1 MKKVLVALVIVM
13 GLGFSVAKAD
23 EPLKKK
29 SPKVEQRDS
38 REDFTP
44 IVVNNLPEAVIDEL
58 SCEGALIKEA
68 FIAYSRSEGKL
79 YKVIILSSDFH
90 EQAVFLNERGNIL
103 NR

>member
-38 REDFTP
+38 RGLMSYP
-44 IVVNNLPEAVIDEL
+44 A
-58 SCEGALIKEA
+58 KE
-68 FIAYSRSEGKL
+68 
-79 YKVIILSSDFH
+79 H
-90 EQAVFLNERGNIL
+90 
-103 NR
+103 

>member
-44 IVVNNLPEAVIDEL
+44 IEVNNLL
-58 SCEGALIKEA
+58 K
-68 FIAYSRSEGKL
+68 R
-79 YKVIILSSDFH
+79 
-90 EQAVFLNERGNIL
+90 
-103 NR
+103 

>member
-44 IVVNNLPEAVIDEL
+44 IEVNNLPEAVIDEL
-58 SCEGALIKEA
+58 SCEGALIKHP
-68 FIAYSRSEGKL
+68 FHPVQLQDNQL

>member
-13 GLGFSVAKAD
+13 GLGFSVAD

-44 IVVNNLPEAVIDEL
+44 IEVNNLPEAVIDEL

>member
-44 IVVNNLPEAVIDEL
+44 IDVNNLPEEVIDEL

-79 YKVIILSSDFH
+79 YKVIIL
-90 EQAVFLNERGNIL
+90 
-103 NR
+103 

>member
-23 EPLKKK
+23 EP
-29 SPKVEQRDS
+29 
-38 REDFTP
+38 
-44 IVVNNLPEAVIDEL
+44 
-58 SCEGALIKEA
+58 
-68 FIAYSRSEGKL
+68 EGKL